1 MGLMTDDNLL
11 RVNAV
16 GALGWGAIGMAAP
29 GKMHELLYTGSEN
42 RPM

>member
-11 RVNAV
+11 TVGAV
-16 GALGWGAIGMAAP
+16 GTFGWAAMGMAAP